1 MTKPDF
7 KIDHTM
13 LRVKDLDKSLHFY
26 VDILGMEIL
35 RQNEYPNGRF
45 TNTFVGYQDEDSGTT
60 LELTYNW
67 DQDKPYDRGNG
78 WGHIALKVADVY
90 AASEYLK
97 SHGVEFTKE
106 PSPMKGGTRILA
118 FIKDPDGYPIELN
131 EPLSKQRV
139 NA

>member
-1 MTKPDF
+1 MNKPEF

-13 LRVKDLDKSLHFY
+13 LRVKDLEKSLHFY
-26 VDILGMEIL
+26 VNILGMNIL

-45 TNTFVGYQDEDSGTT
+45 TNTFVGYQDEDLGTS

-78 WGHIALKVADVY
+78 WGHIALKVPDVY

-131 EPLSKQRV
+131 EPLSK
-139 NA
+139 